1 MADVRVISNST
12 VKTANH
18 RASGGRIELNPWDL
32 RALPLGYTQMGL
44 LFSKPKEPMRENET
58 GNTLI
63 HHLKTSLSHTLD
75 HFPLLAGRLATT
87 QHEDDTVSFF
97 VDCNNSGA
105 LFGHAAADGV
115 TISDVIKPVYVPP
128 IVHSF
133 FALNGLRGYEGI
145 ANPLLGIQITDLAD
159 GIFIGCTINHVVAD
173 GTSLWHFFNTWSEIS
188 KGSIQLS
195 KPPVFQRWFPDGM
208 DIPIRIPQS
217 CVNFKQSNEDFIP
230 PPVQD
235 RVFHFSKETVAKLK
249 AKANA
254 QIGTDKI
261 SSLQAL
267 LSHIWRCVIRNRRVD
282 PNQETSYRLVVG
294 GRQRLQELPDN
305 FFGNSLMPVIVTM
318 KAKELMEQGIGNP
331 AWQMNRKIAAMTEET
346 FKNTLES
353 WPASPSFTI
362 LNNRN
367 TLFTAGS
374 PRFIMYGNDFGWGKP
389 IAIRGG
395 SSSKFD
401 GMLRLLSGAKEGSID
416 LEACLSPQTLEAM
429 ANDQEFMDTITV

>member
-18 RASGGRIELNPWDL
+18 KASGGRIELNPWDL

-44 LFSKPKEPMRENET
+44 LLSKPKEPMREKET

-75 HFPLLAGRLATT
+75 HFPLLAGHLATT

-97 VDCNNSGA
+97 VDCNNGGA
-105 LFGHAAADGV
+105 LFRHAAADGV
-115 TISDVIKPVYVPP
+115 TISDIIKPVYVPP

-133 FALNGLRGYEGI
+133 FSLNGLRGYEGI
-145 ANPLLGIQITDLAD
+145 TNPLLGIQITDLAD

-254 QIGTDKI
+254 EIGTDKI

-282 PNQETSYRLVVG
+282 
-294 GRQRLQELPDN
+294 
-305 FFGNSLMPVIVTM
+305 
-318 KAKELMEQGIGNP
+318 
-331 AWQMNRKIAAMTEET
+331 
-346 FKNTLES
+346 
-353 WPASPSFTI
+353 
-362 LNNRN
+362 
-367 TLFTAGS
+367 
-374 PRFIMYGNDFGWGKP
+374 
-389 IAIRGG
+389 
-395 SSSKFD
+395 
-401 GMLRLLSGAKEGSID
+401 
-416 LEACLSPQTLEAM
+416 
-429 ANDQEFMDTITV
+429 